1 MRSCRLLVNATSS
14 NTQHKHEEYKFKLIK
29 LSETL
34 IYCHI
39 NPTNWKPQIIVP
51 LFQPQI
57 SEIKHATTH
66 IIIRRGDKKK
76 REENTN
82 LSSPFRAKTWSEVQ
96 PLSSVSKAD
105 LKRLLEGLFLNKTT
119 GCSSSMF
126 LSFSAIN
133 AKTTTKKKA
142 KRPSKVTPKIGEGNW
157 YLARGKG
164 VIGDAIRCEGIQAGT
179 KDAKVVRDEDGVHHN
194 NW

>member
-76 REENTN
+76 RRKYQFEFAFSSENMKRGPTPIIGIKGR
-82 LSSPFRAKTWSEVQ
+82 SQAPPGRALPEQ
-96 PLSSVSKAD
+96 NN
-105 LKRLLEGLFLNKTT
+105 RLFLQHL
-119 GCSSSMF
+119 SFF

-133 AKTTTKKKA
+133 ATQKRRQRKA
-142 KRPSKVTPKIGEGNW
+142 KRRRVTEVK
-157 YLARGKG
+157 
-164 VIGDAIRCEGIQAGT
+164 
-179 KDAKVVRDEDGVHHN
+179 
-194 NW
+194 